1 MYNIFDLNSEG
12 DIIKDISYTS
22 QVDEF
27 RVDEFPVSD
36 GYTAAKAQ
44 LAAET
49 RSLTEEEEFRQ
60 KIIRNDH
67 QMIKYYIN
75 KFLNE

>member
-12 DIIKDISYTS
+12 DIITGISYTS
-22 QVDEF
+22 HFDQ
-27 RVDEFPVSD
+27 FPVSD